1 MVDSDASSEKSIT
14 PSMLPIESESE
25 VKEIRKES
33 VIPLIGLNAKIE
45 FVDETEHEITYL
57 VKVQK
62 R

>member
-1 MVDSDASSEKSIT
+1 MVDADANSDIIIT
-14 PSMLPIESESE
+14 PSMLQSESESE
-25 VKEIRKES
+25 VKEIKKES

-45 FVDETEHEITYL
+45 IVEETEHEITYL

>member
-1 MVDSDASSEKSIT
+1 MVDADASSDIIIT
-14 PSMLPIESESE
+14 TSMLQSESESE
-25 VKEIRKES
+25 VKEIKKES

-45 FVDETEHEITYL
+45 IIEETEHEITYL

>member
-1 MVDSDASSEKSIT
+1 MVDADASSEIIIT
-14 PSMLPIESESE
+14 PSMLQSESDSE

-45 FVDETEHEITYL
+45 FVEETEHEITYL

>member
-1 MVDSDASSEKSIT
+1 MVDADASSDIIIT
-14 PSMLPIESESE
+14 PSMLQSESESE
-25 VKEIRKES
+25 VKEIKKES

-45 FVDETEHEITYL
+45 IVEETEHEITYL